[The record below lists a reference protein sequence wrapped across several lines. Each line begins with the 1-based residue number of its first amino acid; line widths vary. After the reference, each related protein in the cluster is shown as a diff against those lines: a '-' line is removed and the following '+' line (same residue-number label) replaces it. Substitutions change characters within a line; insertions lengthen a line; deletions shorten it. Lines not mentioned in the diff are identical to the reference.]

1 MTLLLLLLLFSGVLI
16 RKIWPKW
23 DSAWYRLGSLLY
35 ARCVTGSTKFGALYY
50 SLSTVSNCRFFEIP
64 LKLSNGCKSMDN
76 FSLVD
81 STQFNCN
88 ALLCLLILRS
98 SIAKL
103 FFVRWFYA
111 VRSQSSFLLEV
122 WQNPRNLAHSTI
134 LRVWVSGF
142 NRHLDSL
149 QYQCF
154 YDCPMSKGIWC
165 IHCIFCIRCIRF
177 EGPRKLVWLLSLT
190 AWSLKSRLP
199 GCW

>member
-1 MTLLLLLLLFSGVLI
+1 MSCCPIASWRLRDCCWRILRMFFPGVLI

-111 VRSQSSFLLEV
+111 VRLQSSSSFV
-122 WQNPRNLAHSTI
+122 DSTQ
-134 LRVWVSGF
+134 
-142 NRHLDSL
+142 LDCKALFCSRCDKI
-149 QYQCF
+149 QE
-154 YDCPMSKGIWC
+154 IW
-165 IHCIFCIRCIRF
+165 RT
-177 EGPRKLVWLLSLT
+177 LLSFEYGFQVSIVT
-190 AWSLKSRLP
+190 
-199 GCW
+199 

>member
-1 MTLLLLLLLFSGVLI
+1 MCLNVLSSTSVLMSHWIDDAVDAADAADALFLGCLSEKYGRNDIQVGVSDHSEVWKDPRNL
-16 RKIWPKW
+16 
-23 DSAWYRLGSLLY
+23 
-35 ARCVTGSTKFGALYY
+35 VHSTALR
-50 SLSTVSNCRFFEIP
+50 V
-64 LKLSNGCKSMDN
+64 
-76 FSLVD
+76 
-81 STQFNCN
+81 QFQID
-88 ALLCLLILRS
+88 ALILRS
-98 SIAKL
+98 WVAKL
-103 FFVRWFYA
+103 FFARWFYA
-111 VRSQSSFLLEV
+111 VQSQSFSLFEV

-177 EGPRKLVWLLSLT
+177 EGPWKLVWLLSLT

-199 GCW
+199 GWL